1 MTIGSHGII
10 VEDARIH
17 WPAARYVGEARTE
30 NKHMFQSFIS
40 RQLAKPSGL
49 FGRLFTARWL
59 EKANVGMNA
68 LTLEG
73 LALGEDDRLLEI
85 GFGSGYLLERVLA
98 NRSCDYVAGV
108 DVSQEMVQ
116 HVSRR
121 LRRHIKAGKAE
132 IRHGDIE
139 SIPFADAGFTKL
151 CSVNTLYFWR
161 DPKLALAECRRVL
174 KSGGRLALCFNSK
187 NDLAQWPGHVHGFTL
202 YELSDVEEM
211 LGVAGFSGIET
222 RTGNDQ
228 EQGEFYCVTGIA
240 P

>member
-1 MTIGSHGII
+1 MPVSIGLQPGSQI
-10 VEDARIH
+10 
-17 WPAARYVGEARTE
+17 RTE
-30 NKHMFQSFIS
+30 NKNVFQSFFS

-49 FGRLFTARWL
+49 FGRLFTACWL

-68 LTLEG
+68 LTLES
-73 LALGEDDRLLEI
+73 LALGENDRLLEI

-98 NRSCDYVAGV
+98 IRSCDYVAGV

-121 LRRHIKAGKAE
+121 LQRQIEAGKAE

-139 SIPFADAGFTKL
+139 SIPFADAEFTKL

-174 KSGGRLALCFNSK
+174 KPGGRLALCFNSK
-187 NDLAQWPGHVHGFTL
+187 NDLTQWPGHVHGFAL
-202 YELSDVEEM
+202 YELPEVEGM
-211 LGVAGFSGIET
+211 LGAAEFSGIET
-222 RTGNDQ
+222 RTGNDKD
-228 EQGEFYCVTGIA
+228 QGEFYCVTGIA
-240 P
+240 S